1 MGAYAPELIQRSP
14 ERPRPFPQGEFRS
27 ISLELTERNRD
38 VSMSLSEKKKK
49 KRLLTVIIVLS
60 LIFMGLVTWFV
71 GETLG
76 AVCQGSQR
84 LSGVGQHPRRSGGR
98 VLYVGMIIFQVL
110 VALIPGEPLEI
121 AGGYAFGAWEGRCCA
136 CWGPPWAALWSF
148 CWSAGGA
155 SGSWSCTSQEKKL
168 SP

>member
-1 MGAYAPELIQRSP
+1 
-14 ERPRPFPQGEFRS
+14 
-27 ISLELTERNRD
+27 
-38 VSMSLSEKKKK
+38 MSLSEKKK

-71 GETLG
+71 GKPLVQFAKDPNGFRAWVNTHG
-76 AVCQGSQR
+76 IW
-84 LSGVGQHPRRSGGR
+84 GR

-121 AGGYAFGAWEGRCCA
+121 AGGYAFGAWGGTLLCLLGA
-136 CWGPPWAALWSF
+136 TPGQHFGLF

-155 SGSWSCTSQEKKL
+155 SGSWSCTSREKKL